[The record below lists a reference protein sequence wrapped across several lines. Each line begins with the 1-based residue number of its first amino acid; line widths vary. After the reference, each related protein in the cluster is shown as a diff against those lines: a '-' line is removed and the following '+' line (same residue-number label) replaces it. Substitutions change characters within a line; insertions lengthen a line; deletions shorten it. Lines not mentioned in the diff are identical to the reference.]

1 MRNVWWLSCIC
12 VLAACNTMPEKE
24 LHEVDEVTITDEDLM
39 RFYKGF
45 HQVGV
50 RLLSENAGA
59 GGRANLNQFYALYFN
74 DEIESA
80 IEYLGMSLFADPFNE
95 NSRVVAAQVESQNLF
110 GLLSQGSQERTDV
123 KTHLVNGQANFLELS
138 KRIYGTEH
146 YAVLLQ
152 RYNQAFNEHYPQIEI
167 VLAPELALLPV
178 IGEHFQKAR
187 PVRQVTRVERPRSDV
202 VRSQPV
208 PPPRVPT
215 EPVAAV
221 PDEAS
226 ESARVEIVVPP
237 VTPEQLHQQG
247 RSSLAY
253 QRLRAQSEAE
263 RNTRLYEQLRE
274 ELVDQPYREGV
285 SYFHDQEVEKAVVRF
300 KQVLRL
306 EPSHQRAQDYL
317 ERALKLSE
325 RLTHP

>member
-1 MRNVWWLSCIC
+1 M
-12 VLAACNTMPEKE
+12 
-24 LHEVDEVTITDEDLM
+24 
-39 RFYKGF
+39 
-45 HQVGV
+45 
-50 RLLSENAGA
+50 
-59 GGRANLNQFYALYFN
+59 
-74 DEIESA
+74 
-80 IEYLGMSLFADPFNE
+80 
-95 NSRVVAAQVESQNLF
+95 
-110 GLLSQGSQERTDV
+110 
-123 KTHLVNGQANFLELS
+123 
-138 KRIYGTEH
+138 
-146 YAVLLQ
+146 AV
-152 RYNQAFNEHYPQIEI
+152 
-167 VLAPELALLPV
+167 
-178 IGEHFQKAR
+178 
-187 PVRQVTRVERPRSDV
+187 
-202 VRSQPV
+202 
-208 PPPRVPT
+208 
-215 EPVAAV
+215 V

-247 RSSLAY
+247 QSSLAY

-263 RNTRLYEQLRE
+263 RNTPLYEQLRE

>member
-1 MRNVWWLSCIC
+1 MRNVWLLSCIC
-12 VLAACNTMPEKE
+12 VLVGCNTIPEKE
-24 LHEVDEVTITDEDLM
+24 PERVDEVTITDEDLM
-39 RFYKGF
+39 EFYKGF

-59 GGRANLNQFYALYFN
+59 GGRANLSQFYSLYFN
-74 DEIESA
+74 EEPESA
-80 IEYLGMSLFADPFNE
+80 LEYLGMALFADPFNE
-95 NSRVVAAQVESQNLF
+95 NSRVVAAQVESQSLF
-110 GLLSQGSQERTDV
+110 GLLSQSNHEQIEV
-123 KTHLVNGQANFLELS
+123 KTHLVNGQESFLELS

-152 RYNQAFNEHYPQIEI
+152 RYNQAFNENYPQISL
-167 VLAPELALLPV
+167 VLAPELSSLPV
-178 IGEHFQKAR
+178 IGEHLQSVRSA
-187 PVRQVTRVERPRSDV
+187 RQVSRVVRARSEE

-208 PPPRVPT
+208 SLPVATP
-215 EPVAAV
+215 EPVAVV
-221 PDEAS
+221 PDVTS
-226 ESARVEIVVPP
+226 TSDRVDIIVPP
-237 VTPEQLHQQG
+237 LTPEQLYQQG

-274 ELVDQPYREGV
+274 ELIDQPYREGV
-285 SYFHDQEVEKAVVRF
+285 SHFHDQEVEQAILRF

-306 EPSHQRAQDYL
+306 EPSHQRAQHYL

-325 RLTHP
+325 RLINP